1 MSASTKKET
10 KSPKSTK
17 WEDSNLNN
25 LKDGVAKTISF
36 EKNVIKTGGGT
47 HLKTGEK
54 IPVSHYEKNL
64 SYDKQALNRVQN
76 EIKKRK
82 LIKSLKEKNDRIAKD
97 TKVRK
102 RDIVDDYLEE

>member
-1 MSASTKKET
+1 MSVKET

-17 WEDSNLNN
+17 WEDSDLND
-25 LKDGVAKTISF
+25 LKKGVEKSISF

-54 IPVSHYEKNL
+54 IPVSHYQKNL
-64 SYDKQALNRVQN
+64 DIDKQALTRVQN
-76 EIKKRK
+76 ELKKRK
-82 LIKSLKEKNDRIAKD
+82 LIKSLKEKSDRIAKD
-97 TKVRK
+97 TKIRK